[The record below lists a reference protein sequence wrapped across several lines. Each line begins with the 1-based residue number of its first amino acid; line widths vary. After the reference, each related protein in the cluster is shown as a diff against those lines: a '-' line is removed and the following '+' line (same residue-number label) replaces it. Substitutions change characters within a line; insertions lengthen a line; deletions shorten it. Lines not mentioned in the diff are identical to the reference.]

1 MLAPGQWGRISTMA
15 QSPGPPQMSDC
26 GAMPSLPPT
35 LNDGYAYTERVAP
48 RAAGVGVLAYL
59 AERYGHSTR
68 EEWLARLGRGEVV
81 LDGVTVQG
89 AEILRAGQRLVWHR
103 PPWPEDAVPLHF
115 AVLHADAEVLAVSKP
130 SGLPTVPAGG
140 YLNHTL
146 LTLVRRQWP
155 QASPLHR
162 LGRGTSGMV
171 LFALTPQ
178 AGAALSRDWRENRV
192 RKVYRTLAQGVARQD
207 SYHITTPI
215 GPVPHPRLGEV
226 HAASADGKPSCSTAR
241 VLQRRPDCT
250 LFEVDI
256 HTGRPH
262 QIRIHLASV
271 GHPLV
276 GDPLYGAGGLPLAEL
291 PGLPGDGGY
300 LLHAHRLGFVHP
312 VTGQEMTLEAP
323 APDELTLDE
332 E

>member
-1 MLAPGQWGRISTMA
+1 MLAPEGWGRLRIMA
-15 QSPGPPQMSDC
+15 QFLLPPQLSDC
-26 GAMPSLPPT
+26 VPMLNLLPT
-35 LNDGYAYTERVAP
+35 LNDGYAYTERIAP
-48 RAAGVGVLAYL
+48 RGAGVGVLAYL
-59 AERYGHSTR
+59 AGRYGHSTV
-68 EEWLARLGRGEVV
+68 EAWQARLRRGEVV
-81 LDGVTVQG
+81 LDGVTAQG
-89 AEILRAGQRLVWHR
+89 TEVLRTGQTLVWHR

-115 AVLHADAEVLAVSKP
+115 AVLHEDAAVLAVSKP

-140 YLNHTL
+140 FLNHTL

-162 LGRGTSGMV
+162 LGRGTSGLV

-192 RKVYRTLAQGVARQD
+192 RKVYRALAQGVAEQER
-207 SYHITTPI
+207 YAITTPI
-215 GPVPHPRLGEV
+215 GPVPHPTLGEV
-226 HAASADGKPSCSTAR
+226 YAASAGGKPSRSTAQ
-241 VLQRRPDCT
+241 VLERRSDRT

-262 QIRIHLASV
+262 QIRIHLASI

-276 GDPLYGAGGLPLAEL
+276 GDPLYGPGGLPLGEL

-300 LLHAHRLGFVHP
+300 LLHAYRLGFVHP
-312 VTGQEMTLEAP
+312 VTGQQMTLEAP
-323 APDELTLDE
+323 APDELNVG
-332 E
+332 